1 MLPSKRNQTR
11 IVSTMSEE
19 LDGLNLSELIEAIA
33 QEEVLIVRFQNFEER
48 LLLDMRLGEDEQ
60 PLVRMVGPV
69 SSAEERYAELRQI
82 RPEVALPER
91 IMVVPWP
98 RSFSEM
104 QRLGLWDEIS
114 SRILKV
120 AGDSATA
127 LTRELRTDIERL
139 EMLELAAIIRGDIGY
154 ETLWERDD

>member
-1 MLPSKRNQTR
+1 MT
-11 IVSTMSEE
+11 ED
-19 LDGLNLSELIEAIA
+19 LDGLNLSELIDAIA
-33 QEEVLIVRFQNFEER
+33 QEDVLIVRFQNFEER

-69 SSAEERYAELRQI
+69 SSAEERYAELREI

-104 QRLGLWDEIS
+104 ERLGLWDEIS
-114 SRILKV
+114 ARIMRV
-120 AGDSATA
+120 AGDSGTS
-127 LTRELRTDIERL
+127 LIGGLHTEINRL

>member
-1 MLPSKRNQTR
+1 MTED
-11 IVSTMSEE
+11 I
-19 LDGLNLSELIEAIA
+19 DGLNLSDLIDAIA
-33 QEEVLIVRFQNFEER
+33 QEEVLIVRFQNFEKR
-48 LLLDMRLGEDEQ
+48 LLLDMRLGGDEQ

-69 SSAEERYAELRQI
+69 SSAEERYTELREI

-104 QRLGLWDEIS
+104 ERLGLWEEIS
-114 SRILKV
+114 LRILKV
-120 AGDSATA
+120 AGDSATT
-127 LTRELRTDIERL
+127 LIKTLHTEINRL

-154 ETLWERDD
+154 ETIWERNG